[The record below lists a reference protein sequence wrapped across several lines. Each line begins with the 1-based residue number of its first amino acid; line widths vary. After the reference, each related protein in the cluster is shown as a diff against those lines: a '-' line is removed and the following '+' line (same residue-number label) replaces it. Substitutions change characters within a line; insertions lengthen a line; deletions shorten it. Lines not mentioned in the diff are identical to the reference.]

1 MNSDAADNTQAFVHW
16 FRQSSPYIHAFRGRT
31 FVLAFD
37 GAAVADADFPAL
49 IHDIALLNSLGIRLV
64 LVHGARPQ
72 IEQRLSERNARI
84 DYVNGLRVT
93 DDIALACVK
102 QAVGS
107 VRVEIEAQL
116 SMGVANSP
124 MAGARIRVTSGNYV
138 TAQPLGVRDGIDYC
152 HTGEV
157 RRIDADAIQQ
167 RLDDGAIVLA
177 SPLGYSPTGETFN
190 LTANEVATAIAVAL
204 QADKLLFLAEGD
216 GIHDTEH
223 HLVRELST
231 EQAEQ
236 LLTRRQT
243 SVDEL
248 NYLHHAVQACQ
259 RGVARTHLI
268 DRRIDGCLLQEL
280 FTRDGI
286 GTLITSAPFE
296 ETRQANIDDVGGILN
311 LIRPLEESGVLVRRS
326 REQLELEIDHFIVV
340 ERDGTVIACAALY
353 PYAGEHVAELA
364 CLAVH
369 PDYRKAN
376 RGGELLAY
384 TEKVARERRIQ
395 RIFVLTTQTAHWF
408 QERGYEAGDIDHLPV
423 QRKLLYNYQRRSK
436 VFIKRLEA

>member
-1 MNSDAADNTQAFVHW
+1 MSSVADGNKQAFIHW

-37 GAAVADADFPAL
+37 GAAVADCNFHSL
-49 IHDIALLNSLGIRLV
+49 VHDIALLNSLGIRLV

-72 IEQRLSERNARI
+72 IEQRVNQQGAQI
-84 DYVNGLRVT
+84 DYVNGLRIT

-124 MAGARIRVTSGNYV
+124 MAGARIRVASGNYV
-138 TAQPLGVRDGIDYC
+138 TAQPLGVRDGVDYC
-152 HTGEV
+152 HTGQV
-157 RRIDADAIQQ
+157 RRIDATAIQQ

-204 QADKLLFLAEGD
+204 QADKLMFLTEGD
-216 GIHDTEH
+216 GIHDAEQR
-223 HLVRELST
+223 LMRELNT
-231 EQAEQ
+231 EQAQQ
-236 LLTRRQT
+236 LLQRQQI
-243 SVDEL
+243 SDDEL
-248 NYLHHAVQACQ
+248 AYLRHAVQACR
-259 RGVARTHLI
+259 RGVTRTHLI

-286 GTLITSAPFE
+286 GTLITAGQFE
-296 ETRQANIDDVGGILN
+296 ATRQANIDDVGGILS
-311 LIRPLEESGVLVRRS
+311 LIKPLEESGVLVRRS

-340 ERDGTVIACAALY
+340 ERDGTVVACAALY
-353 PYAGEHVAELA
+353 PYTDEQVAELA

-384 TEKVARERRIQ
+384 TEKVAKARNIERM
-395 RIFVLTTQTAHWF
+395 FVLTTQTAHWF
-408 QERGYEAGDIDHLPV
+408 QERGYAAGDIDNLPV
-423 QRKLLYNYQRRSK
+423 QRKSLYNYQRRSK
-436 VFIKRLEA
+436 VFIKQLGA